1 MQKPRRRSASKKPR
15 PRRPVQQ
22 APVVAPP
29 PEVEKPS
36 KEAKRRPV
44 EPGKHSSLQ
53 QEADRQDHRKPHD
66 SCGCEFTF
74 NIQADGDI
82 HINNYCAP
90 PGPADGQGEPGRDGD
105 YCAPVA
111 ESCIPVVAG
120 AKHKQGRSQKMAE
133 RASRSAIPSVLAA
146 STIHAI
152 RRYVAGA
159 AAANSL
165 EQTMFETLDKMPK
178 EFLRC
183 TVDGFDSVAADQRAK
198 LFAPLPPGNDA
209 WDLSE
214 LATAFATEIK
224 QRTALAVLGDP
235 LAVDGERPG
244 LNRLYV
250 PSGEDFTRQVRICR
264 VNQVRTSN
272 YIPPVPAAERLPAEY
287 QQECTIEFVNETPVP
302 HCELQLPP
310 CDGNLLDNA
319 CARVIEVTQGD
330 TVELEGVNYFDID
343 AKVRLTPKDLS
354 APPRDID
361 AFVWGDVD
369 TPLNEQVG
377 SETWLIRD
385 CRVHDRLTFEIP
397 NDLAANTYAMEVV
410 VPNSTG
416 NPAFGTELVSDTE
429 YLNVLPSP
437 TARYQIMIE
446 KVDCREE
453 TWPEWPGSDEV
464 GLRAISTAMDM
475 SGNLWPA
482 TVTKFT
488 ELDGVDFDS
497 GTHRTPKRPIFQ
509 SDAPFLGMAFAV
521 IGHEVD
527 SEWAYNRQIDEWTD
541 YFIHLL
547 DVQKE
552 FLLALITA
560 AGGLASLKVLGWKGF
575 LIALIAA
582 GAVVALDL
590 LIAIWGPADPIIDDL
605 VGLSAIELDQLVSP
619 ATPVPPFQSYA
630 SQLHIRINVNRT
642 APPPKLPFQYFELRE
657 YLSAGEM
664 SRYELTLQYNRLA

>member
-1 MQKPRRRSASKKPR
+1 MQKPRRRSASTKRR
-15 PRRPVQQ
+15 PRRPVEQG
-22 APVVAPP
+22 PVVAPP
-29 PEVEKPS
+29 PEAPKPG
-36 KEAKRRPV
+36 KEAKRRPT
-44 EPGKHSSLQ
+44 EPDKRTSRQ
-53 QEADRQDHRKPHD
+53 QEADRQDHGKAHD
-66 SCGCEFTF
+66 ACGCEFTF

-90 PGPADGQGEPGRDGD
+90 PGPSDGHGEPSQDGD
-105 YCAPVA
+105 YCSPSA

-159 AAANSL
+159 SPSNSL
-165 EQTMFETLDKMPK
+165 EQTMFATLDKMPK
-178 EFLRC
+178 RFLRC
-183 TVDGFDSVAADQRAK
+183 TVDGFDSVPPDQRAK
-198 LFAPLPPGNDA
+198 LFAPLPAGNDA
-209 WDLSE
+209 WDLQQ
-214 LATAFATEIK
+214 LATDFATEIK

-235 LAVDGERPG
+235 LAADGERPG

-264 VNQVRTSN
+264 VNQLRTSN

-287 QQECTIEFVNETPVP
+287 QQECTIQIVDGTPES
-302 HCELQLPP
+302 HCELQLEP
-310 CDGNLLDNA
+310 CPGNLLDNV
-319 CARVIEVTQGD
+319 CARVIDATQGD
-330 TVELEGVNYFDID
+330 TVELEGINYFDVD

-354 APPRDID
+354 APARDID

-377 SETWLIRD
+377 TETWVIRD
-385 CRVHDRLTFEIP
+385 CRVHDRLTFVIP
-397 NDLAANTYAMEVV
+397 NDLAANLYTMEVV
-410 VPNSTG
+410 VPNTTG
-416 NPAFGTELVSDTE
+416 NPAFGTELVSDAE

-437 TARYQIMIE
+437 TARYQIMIK
-446 KVDCREE
+446 KVQAHEE
-453 TWPEWPGSDEV
+453 TWPTWWGSDEV
-464 GLRAISTAMDM
+464 GLRTIASAMDL
-475 SGNLWPA
+475 SGNLVPPR
-482 TVTKFT
+482 TTKFP

-497 GTHRTPKRPIFQ
+497 GTYRNVDRVVFE
-509 SDAPFLGMAFAV
+509 SENPFLGLVIAV
-521 IGHEVD
+521 MGHEVD
-527 SEWAYNRQIDEWTD
+527 SEWAYNRQVDEWSD

-547 DVQKE
+547 EVQKE

-582 GAVVALDL
+582 GAVVAFDL
-590 LIAIWGPADPIIDDL
+590 LLAIWGPADPIIDDL
-605 VGLSAIELDQLVSP
+605 IDLSAVELDQLVSP
-619 ATPVPPFQSYA
+619 ATPIPPFKSYA

-642 APPPKLPFQYFELRE
+642 PPPPKLPFQYTELRE